1 MELKLNFIEFAARF
15 DKIIRKQI
23 LKLHPTVPIFLYS
36 YSRKL
41 FLKAFETNLNF
52 EQTTPPEHLRQTLWD
67 IEFRSPIFNAAGMFK
82 KGAGYETVYKQGAGA
97 FLAGTTTSKPR
108 SGNIKK
114 GILHPFIPYAETES
128 ASNWMGLPNEGH
140 STVAKRLSRIE
151 KQKGCPIGASIAADV
166 GVNETEIIAGILEG
180 FELYDRAGVDFIEL
194 NESCPN
200 VAHHSTTQNIIDSDI
215 SSRLAIISEKF
226 LKKRKRNLPVIVKF
240 SNDIEIETIPSLID
254 LLIELGYDGIN
265 IGNTSTKYDYYR
277 QFVSSDDIKNYD
289 YFTATFDGGL
299 SGKLLRANSFEKS
312 KYAAEYI
319 SRKNLSKEFYVVRTG
334 GVSSAIDIIQSQQ
347 SGVNLLQWFSAYFEN
362 FSKYG
367 YSLYAELYRWL

>member
-1 MELKLNFIEFAARF
+1 MNFIEFAARF

-254 LLIELGYDGIN
+254 L
-265 IGNTSTKYDYYR
+265 
-277 QFVSSDDIKNYD
+277 
-289 YFTATFDGGL
+289 
-299 SGKLLRANSFEKS
+299 
-312 KYAAEYI
+312 
-319 SRKNLSKEFYVVRTG
+319 
-334 GVSSAIDIIQSQQ
+334 
-347 SGVNLLQWFSAYFEN
+347 
-362 FSKYG
+362 
-367 YSLYAELYRWL
+367 